1 MDKQVAINILEDVI
15 QSLIG
20 DNAKRKGLSTVNQYI
35 KGLEIS
41 TNEEIHALI
50 NKQIEYRQQYGENH
64 KKTLKLNKKIDEEL
78 RKIYN
83 G

>member
-1 MDKQVAINILEDVI
+1 MEKQVAITILEDVM

-20 DNAKRKGLSTVNQYI
+20 DNAKHKGLSTVNQYI

-41 TNEEIHALI
+41 TNEKIHALI
-50 NKQIEYRQQYGENH
+50 NKQTEYRQHYGENH
-64 KKTLKLNKKIDEEL
+64 KRTLKLNKKIDEEL

-83 G
+83 S

>member
-20 DNAKRKGLSTVNQYI
+20 DNAKRRGLSTVNQYI

-41 TNEEIHALI
+41 TNEEIQTLI

>member
-1 MDKQVAINILEDVI
+1 MEKQVAINILEDVI

-20 DNAKRKGLSTVNQYI
+20 DNAKCKGLSTVNQYI

-41 TNEEIHALI
+41 TNEKIQTLI
-50 NKQIEYRQQYGENH
+50 NKQTEYRQHYGENH
-64 KKTLKLNKKIDEEL
+64 KRTLKLNKKIDEEL